1 MEAAYGIEMGASDER
16 QSYAQ
21 AIPQERHWLCTTHF
35 LKNKLRRAHELQTI
49 TAGGPIDKAGSA
61 NVTLIFE
68 SFRRSPTFSSTPM
81 KPSIYPGIAPE
92 DDTDIEV
99 VYPDETVTTAGLWSE
114 IKSITRDIIFAAVMA
129 VLIVVFVVQPVKVEG
144 TSMQP
149 RLENEERIFVNKFKY
164 NFEPIQRGD
173 IIVFWFPDD
182 PSKSFIKRIIGLP
195 GERIDMDALG
205 RVTINGVPLDESY
218 LAPERNQMAR
228 ARWASVREDWKSI
241 KQHYYFVM
249 GDNRDMSNDS
259 RSWGLVP
266 EKYIYGKAMFRYW
279 PLQRMGSLDST
290 ADYDPE
296 QQ

>member
-1 MEAAYGIEMGASDER
+1 
-16 QSYAQ
+16 
-21 AIPQERHWLCTTHF
+21 
-35 LKNKLRRAHELQTI
+35 
-49 TAGGPIDKAGSA
+49 
-61 NVTLIFE
+61 
-68 SFRRSPTFSSTPM
+68 M
-81 KPSIYPGIAPE
+81 KPRIYPGIAPE
-92 DDTDIEV
+92 DDPDIEV
-99 VYPDETVTTAGLWSE
+99 IYPEETAPATGLWSE

-164 NFEPIQRGD
+164 NFESIQRGD

-195 GERIDMDALG
+195 GERIDMDTLG

-228 ARWASVREDWKSI
+228 NRWASVREDWKNI

>member
-1 MEAAYGIEMGASDER
+1 
-16 QSYAQ
+16 
-21 AIPQERHWLCTTHF
+21 
-35 LKNKLRRAHELQTI
+35 
-49 TAGGPIDKAGSA
+49 
-61 NVTLIFE
+61 
-68 SFRRSPTFSSTPM
+68 M
-81 KPSIYPGIAPE
+81 KPRIYPGIAPE

-99 VYPDETVTTAGLWSE
+99 IYPEEPAATTGLWSE

-205 RVTINGVPLDESY
+205 HVMINGTPLDESY
-218 LAPERNQMAR
+218 LASERNQMAR
-228 ARWASVREDWKSI
+228 ARWATVRDEWKSI

>member
-1 MEAAYGIEMGASDER
+1 
-16 QSYAQ
+16 
-21 AIPQERHWLCTTHF
+21 
-35 LKNKLRRAHELQTI
+35 
-49 TAGGPIDKAGSA
+49 
-61 NVTLIFE
+61 
-68 SFRRSPTFSSTPM
+68 M
-81 KPSIYPGIAPE
+81 KPSTYPGIAPE

-99 VYPDETVTTAGLWSE
+99 VYPEEPVATTGLWSE

-195 GERIDMDALG
+195 GERIDMDTLG
-205 RVTINGVPLDESY
+205 RVTVNGVLLDESY

-228 ARWASVREDWKSI
+228 ARWASVREDWKNI

>member
-1 MEAAYGIEMGASDER
+1 MNQRIYPA
-16 QSYAQ
+16 
-21 AIPQERHWLCTTHF
+21 
-35 LKNKLRRAHELQTI
+35 
-49 TAGGPIDKAGSA
+49 
-61 NVTLIFE
+61 
-68 SFRRSPTFSSTPM
+68 
-81 KPSIYPGIAPE
+81 YPGIAPE
-92 DDTDIEV
+92 DDPDIEV
-99 VYPDETVTTAGLWSE
+99 NYIDDPSGSAGLWAE
-114 IKSITRDIIFAAVMA
+114 VKSITRDIIFAAVMA

-149 RLENEERIFVNKFKY
+149 RLENEERIFVNKFRY

-195 GERIDMDALG
+195 GERIDIDTLG

-218 LAPERNQMAR
+218 LAPERNQSAR
-228 ARWASVREDWKSI
+228 NRWASVREDWKNI

>member
-1 MEAAYGIEMGASDER
+1 
-16 QSYAQ
+16 
-21 AIPQERHWLCTTHF
+21 
-35 LKNKLRRAHELQTI
+35 
-49 TAGGPIDKAGSA
+49 
-61 NVTLIFE
+61 
-68 SFRRSPTFSSTPM
+68 M
-81 KPSIYPGIAPE
+81 KPRIYPGIAPE
-92 DDTDIEV
+92 DDLDIEV
-99 VYPDETVTTAGLWSE
+99 IYPEEPAPTTGLWSE

-173 IIVFWFPDD
+173 IIVFWYPDD
-182 PSKSFIKRIIGLP
+182 PTKSFIKRVIGLP
-195 GERIDMDALG
+195 GEIIDMDGLG
-205 RVTINGVPLDESY
+205 HVTINGVPLDESY

-228 ARWASVREDWKSI
+228 AKWASVEPKWKNI

-249 GDNRDMSNDS
+249 GDNRDLSNDS

-296 QQ
+296 QP

>member
-1 MEAAYGIEMGASDER
+1 
-16 QSYAQ
+16 
-21 AIPQERHWLCTTHF
+21 
-35 LKNKLRRAHELQTI
+35 
-49 TAGGPIDKAGSA
+49 
-61 NVTLIFE
+61 
-68 SFRRSPTFSSTPM
+68 M
-81 KPSIYPGIAPE
+81 KPRIYPGIAPE

-99 VYPDETVTTAGLWSE
+99 IYPEEPATTTGLWSE

-182 PSKSFIKRIIGLP
+182 PSKSFIKRVIGLP
-195 GERIDMDALG
+195 GERIDMDAFG
-205 RVTINGVPLDESY
+205 HVTINGVRLDESY

-228 ARWASVREDWKSI
+228 ARWATVRDPDWKTI

>member
-1 MEAAYGIEMGASDER
+1 
-16 QSYAQ
+16 
-21 AIPQERHWLCTTHF
+21 
-35 LKNKLRRAHELQTI
+35 
-49 TAGGPIDKAGSA
+49 
-61 NVTLIFE
+61 
-68 SFRRSPTFSSTPM
+68 M
-81 KPSIYPGIAPE
+81 KPRTYPGIAPE

-99 VYPDETVTTAGLWSE
+99 SYPEEPATTTGLWSE
-114 IKSITRDIIFAAVMA
+114 TKSITRDIIFAAVMA

-195 GERIDMDALG
+195 GETIDMDALG
-205 RVTINGVPLDESY
+205 HITINGVPLDESY

-228 ARWASVREDWKSI
+228 ARWATVEQRWKAI

-259 RSWGLVP
+259 RSWGWVP

>member
-1 MEAAYGIEMGASDER
+1 
-16 QSYAQ
+16 
-21 AIPQERHWLCTTHF
+21 
-35 LKNKLRRAHELQTI
+35 
-49 TAGGPIDKAGSA
+49 
-61 NVTLIFE
+61 
-68 SFRRSPTFSSTPM
+68 M
-81 KPSIYPGIAPE
+81 KPRIYPGIAPE

-99 VYPDETVTTAGLWSE
+99 VYPEEPATTTGLWSE

-195 GERIDMDALG
+195 GETIDMDALG
-205 RVTINGVPLDESY
+205 RITINGVPLDESY

-228 ARWASVREDWKSI
+228 ARWATVDQRWKAI
-241 KQHYYFVM
+241 RQHYYFVM

-259 RSWGLVP
+259 RSWGWVP

-279 PLQRMGSLDST
+279 PLQRMGSLDLS

-296 QQ
+296 QQEK